1 MRISTLLADD
11 HVIVRDGL
19 KNLLLREGFDVIA
32 EASDGHEAVRLAKEL
47 CPAIAV
53 LDIFMPLLNGLDA
66 ARQINKIC
74 PQTKTILLTMY
85 KEDQYVL
92 EALKA
97 GVKGYVLKSQASR
110 DLVLAIR
117 EVLNGSIYLSPAAT
131 GALVKAWLAKGGE
144 VSEVSEVSA
153 VSEVSDRG
161 HGGSREGDRRHCRE
175 AGAGS
180 FDRSIAHRRPGTISR
195 QDVYIC
201 RTSRLQGRSTVRDS
215 SGGQG
220 RVRFQGHRAG
230 SGAGFGDRVDRD
242 PASLCLLRL
251 AQRSRGGHL

>member
-85 KEDQYVL
+85 HEEQYVL

-97 GVKGYVLKSQASR
+97 GVRGYVLKTQASQ
-110 DLVLAIR
+110 DLVKAIR
-117 EVLNGSIYLSPAAT
+117 EVSQGSIYLSPTVT
-131 GALVKAWLAKGGE
+131 GAVVKAYMEQGE
-144 VSEVSEVSA
+144 LPSTPSAPLTPREREVLQLVAEGKSTKEVA
-153 VSEVSDRG
+153 EILKVEVKTA
-161 HGGSREGDRRHCRE
+161 ET
-175 AGAGS
+175 
-180 FDRSIAHRRPGTISR
+180 HRTNIMKKL
-195 QDVYIC
+195 DIH
-201 RTSRLQGRSTVRDS
+201 DI
-215 SGGQG
+215 
-220 RVRFQGHRAG
+220 
-230 SGAGFGDRVDRD
+230 
-242 PASLCLLRL
+242 ASLVRYAIRHGLI
-251 AQRSRGGHL
+251 QP

>member
-85 KEDQYVL
+85 HEEQYVL

-97 GVKGYVLKSQASR
+97 GICGYVLKTQASQ
-110 DLVLAIR
+110 DLVKAIR
-117 EVLNGSIYLSPAAT
+117 EVSQGSIYLSPTVT
-131 GALVKAWLAKGGE
+131 GAVVKAYMEQGE
-144 VSEVSEVSA
+144 LPSTPSAPLTPREREVLQLVAEGKSTKEVA
-153 VSEVSDRG
+153 EILKVEVKTAETHRTNIMKKLDI
-161 HGGSREGDRRHCRE
+161 HDT
-175 AGAGS
+175 AGLVRYA
-180 FDRSIAHRRPGTISR
+180 I
-195 QDVYIC
+195 
-201 RTSRLQGRSTVRDS
+201 RLGLIQ
-215 SGGQG
+215 
-220 RVRFQGHRAG
+220 
-230 SGAGFGDRVDRD
+230 
-242 PASLCLLRL
+242 P
-251 AQRSRGGHL
+251 